1 MKVIGAGFGRTGTS
15 SLQAALEELLGGP
28 CYHMKSVLL
37 QDDHLQAWH
46 NFATGKTAEMDW
58 EHLFHGYVAAVDFP
72 VCIYYSGIME
82 KFPDAK
88 IVLTLKGPLQWWE
101 SFSRMQGLI
110 NKTRLLCFCVPK
122 LRTIAQFTDKIIIQ
136 DVFGGRLEKEN
147 CIEVYKR
154 HNEEVR
160 AAVPQERLL
169 EFDVQQGWAPLCRF
183 LQVPVPA
190 KPFPYLNAGIEPL
203 RQLFKKTLLRWVL
216 RG

>member
-37 QDDHLQAWH
+37 QHDHLQAWH
-46 NFATGKTAEMDW
+46 NFATGAAAEMDW
-58 EHLFHGYVAAVDFP
+58 KHLLHGYAAAVDFP
-72 VCIYYSGIME
+72 VCMYYRELME
-82 KFPDAK
+82 LFPDAK
-88 IVLTLKGPLQWWE
+88 VVLTLKDPLQWWE
-101 SFSRMQGLI
+101 SFSRMQALV
-110 NKTRLLCFCVPK
+110 NKARLLRFCIPK
-122 LRTIAQFTDKIIIQ
+122 LRTIAQFTDKVVIQ

-147 CIEVYKR
+147 CIEVYTR

-160 AAVPQERLL
+160 AAVPRERLL
-169 EFDVQQGWAPLCRF
+169 EFDVQQGWEPLCRF

-190 KPFPYLNAGIEPL
+190 KPFPCLNAGIDPL
-203 RQLFKKTLLRWVL
+203 RALLRKTLLRWAL